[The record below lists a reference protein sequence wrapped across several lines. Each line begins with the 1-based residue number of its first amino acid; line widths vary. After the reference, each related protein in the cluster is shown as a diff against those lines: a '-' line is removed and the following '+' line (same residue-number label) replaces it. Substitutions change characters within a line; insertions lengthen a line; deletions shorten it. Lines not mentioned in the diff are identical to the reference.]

1 MNKQDKF
8 IQQTRDEE
16 GLESGTVH
24 DMFLEIDRLYTRIQ
38 GLEAELENQPGMF
51 WVPRYIQELEAELKR
66 ERESSIRL
74 RKRMDQQIE
83 RSGEMFLK
91 VKAELKK
98 AREETEAARDTGADL
113 HEQLE
118 RANFRANEAE
128 AKLERVEMFA
138 EGLSHSSECP
148 HSYGHYNKRCDCRVA
163 RLEAALKEVT

>member
-24 DMFLEIDRLYTRIQ
+24 DMFLEMDRLYTRIQ

-91 VKAELKK
+91 VKAELK
-98 AREETEAARDTGADL
+98 A
-113 HEQLE
+113 
-118 RANFRANEAE
+118 AE

-163 RLEAALKEVT
+163 RLESALKEVT